1 MAAAGLRRA
10 AVSAPVRDGGMQ
22 LALCMIGVGRAGEP
36 DGSQQQ
42 RLIRIREGLTAGWRS
57 ATAAAS
63 RRLNIVAPHPIC
75 ILRPRSAD
83 PAGLPD
89 MLGWLI
95 RRIWAAWPLRIDG
108 ITAMYLVSRP
118 SFADAA
124 TAALAVPC
132 LCWGRCHA

>member
-1 MAAAGLRRA
+1 LCPEEQGCWSR
-10 AVSAPVRDGGMQ
+10 VPAPVDRSCTAEPGG
-22 LALCMIGVGRAGEP
+22 GV
-36 DGSQQQ
+36 
-42 RLIRIREGLTAGWRS
+42 L
-57 ATAAAS
+57 
-63 RRLNIVAPHPIC
+63 
-75 ILRPRSAD
+75 RSAD

-132 LCWGRCHA
+132 LCRGRCHA